1 MSRHRWVTAS
11 RTAGRPASAA
21 SRRGSGH
28 ALLAGVRD
36 GPAGSPAAQPAVA
49 PPRPS
54 GLSRKHFLRCPACP
68 RPAVTPRPRW
78 GQRPG
83 GGAQRAGHP
92 RQAPRPA
99 HSDPTFHRS
108 SKLALPYV
116 AGRGQRASS
125 TEAPSRR
132 PSGSPSPSPPLTL
145 LHSAPL
151 PVSPPV
157 STRPVH
163 KCSSVEAW
171 LAGAAS
177 DSRLGAG
184 VLGGGAGRAWRSV
197 SGRRQQHRPKSW
209 TLACGKASL
218 EGFQEE
224 GSGGD

>member
-11 RTAGRPASAA
+11 RTAGRPH
-21 SRRGSGH
+21 RPP
-28 ALLAGVRD
+28 
-36 GPAGSPAAQPAVA
+36 PAGGRATPSWLGSKAARGEPRSRLS
-49 PPRPS
+49 PRPS

-163 KCSSVEAW
+163 KCSSVEVW
-171 LAGAAS
+171 LARAAS

-184 VLGGGAGRAWRSV
+184 VLGGGAGRVWRSV

>member
-11 RTAGRPASAA
+11 RTAGRPH
-21 SRRGSGH
+21 RPP
-28 ALLAGVRD
+28 
-36 GPAGSPAAQPAVA
+36 PAGGRATPSWLGSEAAPRGAPQPAVA
-49 PPRPS
+49 PPQRP
-54 GLSRKHFLRCPACP
+54 LSQALPGCPACP

-116 AGRGQRASS
+116 AGRGERASS

-184 VLGGGAGRAWRSV
+184 VLGGGAGRARRSV

>member
-11 RTAGRPASAA
+11 RTAGRPAPAA

-28 ALLAGVRD
+28 ALLAGVRG
-36 GPAGSPAAQPAVA
+36 GPAGSPAAGCRPAPAASLASTSCAA
-49 PPRPS
+49 P
-54 GLSRKHFLRCPACP
+54 LP

-116 AGRGQRASS
+116 AGRGERASS

-184 VLGGGAGRAWRSV
+184 VLGGGAGRLWRSV

>member
-11 RTAGRPASAA
+11 RTTGRPASAA

-28 ALLAGVRD
+28 ALLAGVR
-36 GPAGSPAAQPAVA
+36 GGGEPRSRLS
-49 PPRPS
+49 PRPS
-54 GLSRKHFLRCPACP
+54 GLSRKHFLAAP
-68 RPAVTPRPRW
+68 RAHPAVTPRPRW

-157 STRPVH
+157 STQPVH

-184 VLGGGAGRAWRSV
+184 VLGGGAGRLWRLV